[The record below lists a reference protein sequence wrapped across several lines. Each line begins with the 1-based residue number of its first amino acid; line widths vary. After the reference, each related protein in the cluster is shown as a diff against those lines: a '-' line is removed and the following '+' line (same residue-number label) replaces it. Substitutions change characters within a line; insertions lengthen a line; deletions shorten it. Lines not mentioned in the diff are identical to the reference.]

1 MPFVA
6 HEIRE
11 ALKQLGFGVADAV
24 GDICCAVYTEM
35 LRRWKENP
43 RWTTAHYI
51 KKEFVRDPKN
61 PKYKFLTKIGTD
73 LTLNGKMTPT
83 KFDYEDVFTAA
94 SLAWDVFFMK
104 YVWPYELDKIKS
116 NGDIE

>member
-1 MPFVA
+1 MPFVL
-6 HEIRE
+6 EDIRRV
-11 ALKQLGFGVADAV
+11 LKQFGFGAADAV
-24 GDICCAVYTEM
+24 GDLCCIVYTEM
-35 LRRWKENP
+35 VRRWNENP

-61 PKYKFLTKIGTD
+61 PKYKFLVSIGTE
-73 LTLNGKMTPT
+73 LTIKGKMSKE

-104 YVWPYELDKIKS
+104 YVWPYELKKIEE
-116 NGDIE
+116 NGDIV